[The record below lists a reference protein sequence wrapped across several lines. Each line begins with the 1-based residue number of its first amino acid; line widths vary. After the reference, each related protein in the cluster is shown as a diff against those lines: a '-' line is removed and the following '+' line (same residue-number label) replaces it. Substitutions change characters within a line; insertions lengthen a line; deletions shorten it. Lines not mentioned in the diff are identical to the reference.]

1 MQDENNPYA
10 PPEAKDLEAEPN
22 SEFARAERIRKEHIK
37 HEASIKSVGCL
48 HLFGGVMVVLAAI
61 TSIPAALSGRVG
73 PEMVGFLVGY
83 AAVGVALIASG
94 YGLEP
99 SSPGP
104 RSCLLSSAES
114 ASWGSRSEPSSTPT
128 SST

>member
-99 SSPGP
+99 SSLGR
-104 RSCLLSSAES
+104 RSCPPSSAGS
-114 ASWGSRSEPSSTPT
+114 ACSDSP
-128 SST
+128 